1 MYQPSE
7 LILNPDGSI
16 YHLGLQPEN
25 IAHNIITVGD
35 PKRVEM
41 VSKYFD
47 LIDFTTHKREFITT
61 TGSIGS
67 KRITVISTGIG
78 TDNVDIVINE
88 LDALAN
94 IDLET
99 REPKNQFTTL
109 NLIRLGT
116 SGGIRKD
123 VEVDSVVSSV
133 FGIGLDNLMH
143 YYEKSRNEAG
153 LSDKVNELL
162 SNRDG
167 IQAYAYKAKPFI
179 GLHPEWSTGITMT
192 ACGFYGPQNRTLR
205 VSNTWSD
212 RFWSH
217 LEKLDYH
224 GVRPT
229 NMEMETAG
237 IFGLCNELGHNCM
250 SVNAILAN
258 RVNGT
263 FSTQPYVS
271 VDKMI
276 RQALE
281 LIVSGNQTP

>member
-1 MYQPSE
+1 MFQPSE

-41 VSKYFD
+41 VSRYFD
-47 LIDFTTHKREFITT
+47 RIDFTTEKREFITT

-67 KRITVISTGIG
+67 KGITVISTGIG

-88 LDALAN
+88 LDALVN
-94 IDLET
+94 IDLST
-99 REPKNQFTTL
+99 RQSKSKFTQL
-109 NLIRLGT
+109 NVIRLGT

-123 VEVDSVVSSV
+123 VPVDSVVSSN
-133 FGIGLDNLMH
+133 FGVGLDNLMH
-143 YYEKSRNEAG
+143 YYKKQHDESKLSEKIDQQLNQHG
-153 LSDKVNELL
+153 MD
-162 SNRDG
+162 
-167 IQAYAYKAKPFI
+167 ITAYAYRSSPFI
-179 GLHPEWSTGITMT
+179 LNHKAWSTGITMT

-205 VSNTWSD
+205 VENTWLD
-212 RFWSH
+212 NFWD
-217 LEKLDYH
+217 KLNEIEH
-224 GVRPT
+224 EGVRPT

-263 FSTQPYVS
+263 FSNQPYVT

-276 RQALE
+276 QQALE
-281 LIVSGNQTP
+281 LISSAD

>member
-1 MYQPSE
+1 MFQPSE
-7 LILNPDGSI
+7 LILNQEGSI
-16 YHLGLQPEN
+16 YHLGLHPDN
-25 IAHNIITVGD
+25 IAHHIITVGD

-41 VSKYFD
+41 VSRYFD
-47 LIDFTTHKREFITT
+47 RIDFTTEKREFITT

-88 LDALAN
+88 LDALVN
-94 IDLET
+94 IDLGT
-99 REPKNQFTTL
+99 RQAKSKFTQL

-116 SGGIRKD
+116 SGGVRKD
-123 VEVDSVVSSV
+123 VRVDSVVSSQ
-133 FGIGLDNLMH
+133 FGVGLDNLMH
-143 YYEKSRNEAG
+143 YYEKENQKTE
-153 LSDKVNELL
+153 LSDMFNQLL
-162 SNRDG
+162 SSSGG
-167 IQAYAYKAKPFI
+167 ITAYAYSASPFMSS
-179 GLHPEWSTGITMT
+179 HPSWLEGITLT

-205 VSNTWSD
+205 VNNTWD
-212 RFWSH
+212 PKFWKS
-217 LEKLDYH
+217 LESFEYD
-224 GVRPT
+224 GARPT

-263 FSTQPYVS
+263 FSNQPYVT

-276 RQALE
+276 QQALD
-281 LIVSGNQTP
+281 LIVTER